1 MLVLVGIEPCHSR
14 KYFFFLILKEY
25 SPKNNLYICSEASIF
40 SPPDFHLKPGTFL
53 NPDYVEIPYL
63 DYII

>member
-25 SPKNNLYICSEASIF
+25 SPKNNLYICSETSIF
-40 SPPDFHLKPGTFL
+40 FPPISILSQAHFSILIT
-53 NPDYVEIPYL
+53 
-63 DYII
+63 